1 MMHLRFCE
9 EILYI
14 ATHIFNSAGFRIGAG
29 SNSSGKVAPER
40 LAVICT
46 HVEGDYLP
54 SKHE

>member
-1 MMHLRFCE
+1 MVHLRFCQ
-9 EILYI
+9 EIPAMVTL
-14 ATHIFNSAGFRIGAG
+14 IFDFAGFRIGAG
-29 SNSSGKVAPER
+29 SNSSGRVAPER